1 MTESSFKG
9 LIQIYTGDGKGKT
22 TAALGQ
28 ALRASGRGFRIVVIQ
43 FMKGTPSG
51 ELFFILK
58 YPAFEIVQTSTNNS
72 FNKSTEQLREEAQY
86 TIAYSEEKMLS
97 GKYDLIVLDE
107 VFTAIT
113 RGLVS
118 TEQVLD
124 LLDKKPEQVELV
136 LTGRKAP
143 TEIVKRADL
152 VTEMLMIKHPYT
164 QGIAAR
170 QGIEY

>member
-1 MTESSFKG
+1 MAESSFKG

-22 TAALGQ
+22 TAALGL
-28 ALRASGRGFRIVVIQ
+28 ALRASGRDFRVIVIQ
-43 FMKGTPSG
+43 FMKGTTSG
-51 ELFFILK
+51 ELLAVSK
-58 YPAFEIVQTSTNNS
+58 HPAFEIIQTSIGNS
-72 FNKSTEQLREEAQY
+72 FDKPAEQLRTEAQH

-107 VFTAIT
+107 IFTAIN
-113 RGLVS
+113 RELIS

-124 LLDKKPEQVELV
+124 LLAKKPEQVELI

-164 QGIAAR
+164 QGIPAR

>member
-28 ALRASGRGFRIVVIQ
+28 ALRASGRGFRIVVVQ

-51 ELFFILK
+51 ELFFISK
-58 YPAFEIVQTSTNNS
+58 YPAFEIVQTSTGNS

-86 TIAYSEEKMLS
+86 AIAYSEEKMLS

-107 VFTAIT
+107 VLTAT
-113 RGLVS
+113 NRGLVS

-152 VTEMLMIKHPYT
+152 VTEMLMIKHPFT

>member
-28 ALRASGRGFRIVVIQ
+28 ALRASGRDLKVVVIQ

-51 ELFFILK
+51 ELLSVSK
-58 YPAFEIVQTSTNNS
+58 YPAFEIIQTSIGNS
-72 FNKSTEQLREEAQY
+72 FDKPTEQLREEAQH
-86 TIAYSEEKMLS
+86 TMALAGEKMLS
-97 GKYDLIVLDE
+97 GDCDLIVLDE
-107 VFTAIT
+107 IFTAIN
-113 RGLVS
+113 RGLIS
-118 TEQVLD
+118 TEQVVN
-124 LLDKKPEQVELV
+124 LLSKKPEQVELV